1 MWQKLFGAWKFFF
14 FMYVYIL
21 IYTHTH
27 LGVNYV
33 DEMKFGF

>member
-1 MWQKLFGAWKFFF
+1 
-14 FMYVYIL
+14 MYVYIL

-33 DEMKFGF
+33 DEMKFGKMGELSVL

>member
-1 MWQKLFGAWKFFF
+1 MWQKLFGAWKIFFL
-14 FMYVYIL
+14 MYVYIL

>member
-1 MWQKLFGAWKFFF
+1 MWQKLFGAWNFFF